1 MASFD
6 DLYPTKNEQKD
17 DSEDYSKIGT
27 MHSMLAG
34 VGSGLISIP
43 KGLFSLGAT
52 LMDLGAGTNKAAE
65 VEKWFDDLTE
75 WDEKAEATTAGKIT
89 EALVNIGVPGAFA
102 FSKGAALAN
111 TALRAKK
118 LEKYFTLDNPNIVK
132 AAKKAKE
139 LNFKGRTTQFIAGAT
154 SGGMAEGVFVGD
166 VEQIGTFG
174 DLLGGPTE
182 IDRDEDY
189 DPQTELLNRVK
200 FGTEGALFTGIIG
213 GTGLALKKL
222 AKTSKYMRNSH
233 RKEDQLI
240 DKIASYARARG
251 KRPEDFFTPEMRQR
265 GLRDA
270 DINLAKQTSRE
281 LDKNMDAVFGLLKPM
296 FDPLKRKARADT
308 LEQAN
313 EALLSG
319 APRVKDLTKGGVKVE
334 FDLLKPG
341 EIIKVGKKEIDL
353 AKILKD
359 NGADKE
365 KIENIFNNLNVIRT
379 GWGEMFSSLGG
390 KLRGSDISK
399 FKKIVGSR
407 FKDYFEQRYDVFQNR
422 TLIPFLGYQPSKEA
436 IEQARSFMMD
446 VARKKGR
453 RLTEGEADKF
463 IERIHSSAKMPR
475 EIDDGLDPYFEIP
488 NFFVNKSILNEKN
501 VRAGTAKISD
511 FVEKY
516 KMGNGTV
523 VSPKNIAEEIL
534 GKNKNPMQTMLAG
547 TGKIT
552 LLTRR
557 NEFFRDI
564 LNQSDE
570 VLKKFGNKLDPNT
583 GKKYERLFYD
593 SLDDAK
599 DSGIFDAKRISV
611 MDPGGKLDIGVSNP
625 LLNKYAIP
633 EVVDALEETSKNLMK
648 DNMGLQIYSNLV
660 LFPKATSQMAKT
672 ILSPVTHMR
681 NFVSA
686 GAFASANGIIPFADP
701 TAVKTA
707 YQALQIPFKG
717 ARKKNDLY
725 RRLLELNVVNSN
737 VRLGDQVQLMKD
749 TGWGDLMNY
758 SNGFRMLLKPFSK
771 IKQFSEDLYTA
782 EDDYWKVYSWAV
794 EKSRLGKAYGKH
806 GIKRTAA
813 QLEQEAADI
822 VKHQIPNYA
831 YVSDFVKT
839 LRRAPIGNFVSFPA
853 EIMRTSTN
861 IVRRALHEIN
871 YTVDGVK
878 PLKGIG
884 YRRLVGMGLTTAAIP
899 AAATKAA
906 QMIYNVTED
915 EMEALRRY
923 VPDWSKNS
931 TLIPV
936 RKEDGDLKYI
946 DFSHANAYDTIVRP
960 FQAVLNNVAAGNA
973 DEDGMMDD
981 FMLGVWDATKE
992 LGSPFIS
999 ESIWTEAA
1007 SDIIMRLGRTREGTQ
1022 VYNEEDTPGDK
1033 NVKIMKHL
1041 VKSQMP
1047 FSWEQLKRLD
1057 VAIKPVDIIQDLPG
1071 EFDKYGQTYE
1081 LGDEMLGFLGMRR
1094 VELNPT
1100 RGLDFKIADYQRG
1113 VRNSRSLFTRA
1124 TRLGAGPVT
1133 PKEIVDAYINAN
1145 RALFEVRSSMMKDY
1159 DAAQLLGVNE
1169 ESMTLASRRLSK
1181 RDYGTIREGIFRPLP
1196 ISKEVALAFAENSA
1210 KMGATNPLE
1219 VALPVLNKI
1228 QEMLSLAPLSLE
1240 MFPQLF
1246 NPFDEEEMAE
1256 GGRVGYLAGGEV
1268 EDPEDEASAAAAWI
1282 TEPEEIKEIF
1292 KHDFREYFLS
1302 NIWKS
1307 KPKPPMSA
1315 GTAGAQAKAP
1325 MDINTPKIDPSL
1337 LGKGPNTINNVE
1349 ITRTGLTETENA
1361 LLSNEEK
1368 AIRLRQRGIG

>member
-17 DSEDYSKIGT
+17 DSEDYSKIST
-27 MHSMLAG
+27 IHSMFAG

-52 LMDLGAGTNKAAE
+52 LMDLGADTNKAAE

-89 EALVNIGVPGAFA
+89 EALVNIGVPGSIAFT
-102 FSKGAALAN
+102 KGAALAN
-111 TALRAKK
+111 VALRSKK
-118 LEKYFTLDNPNIVK
+118 LKKYFTIDNPNIVK
-132 AAKKAKE
+132 AAKQAKE
-139 LNFKGRTTQFIAGAT
+139 LNAKGRTSQFIAGAT

-166 VEQIGTFG
+166 VRQLGTFG

-213 GTGLALKKL
+213 GTGIALKKL
-222 AKTSKYMRNSH
+222 AKTSKYLRNSH
-233 RKEDQLI
+233 RKEDQWI
-240 DKIASYARARG
+240 DKFASMVRARG
-251 KRPEDFFTPEMRQR
+251 KRPKDLFDPEMRQR

-270 DINLAKQTSRE
+270 DIHLAKQTSRE
-281 LDKNMDAVFGLLKPM
+281 LDKNMDAVFGLMKPM
-296 FDPLKRKARADT
+296 FDPLKRDARRQT

-313 EALLSG
+313 EALISG
-319 APRVKDLTKGGVKVE
+319 FPRVTDLPRVLNTEGRKLMRGAQTLEGPVITEKEFIKRLKPNELKKFTTEQGVRVD

-341 EIIKVGKKEIDL
+341 DIIKVGKKEIDL
-353 AKILKD
+353 AKTLKD

-365 KIENIFNNLNVIRT
+365 RIKNIFNNLNVMRT
-379 GWGEMFSSLGG
+379 GWGEMFTSLGG
-390 KLRGSDISK
+390 KLRGSDINK

-422 TLIPFLGYQPSKEA
+422 TLIPFLGYQPAKEA

-446 VARKKGR
+446 VASKKGR

-475 EIDDGLDPYFEIP
+475 DIEDGLDPYFEIP
-488 NFFVNKSILNEKN
+488 DFFVNKSILNEKN

-511 FVEKY
+511 FVETY
-516 KMGNGTV
+516 TMGNGKV
-523 VSPKNIAEEIL
+523 VSPKNIAQEIL
-534 GKNKNPMQTMLAG
+534 GKNKNPMQTMMAG

-570 VLKKFGNKLDPNT
+570 IAKKFGDKLDPNT
-583 GKKYERLFYD
+583 GKKYEKLFYD
-593 SLDDAK
+593 SLDDAR
-599 DSGIFDAKRISV
+599 DSGVFDAKKISAL
-611 MDPGGKLDIGVSNP
+611 DPGGKLDIGIANP
-625 LLNKYAIP
+625 LVNKVRPKYAIP
-633 EVVDALEETSKNLMK
+633 EVIDALEETSKNLMK

-725 RRLLELNVVNSN
+725 RRLLELRVVNSN

-749 TGWGDLMNY
+749 TGWGDLMDY

-794 EKSRLGKAYGKH
+794 EKSRLGKAYSKH

-813 QLEQEAADI
+813 QLEEEAADI

-884 YRRLVGMGLTTAAIP
+884 YRRLIGMGATTAAIP
-899 AAATKAA
+899 AAATKLA

-931 TLIPV
+931 TLIPI

-946 DFSHANAYDTIVRP
+946 DFSHANAYDTLVRP
-960 FQAVLNNVAAGNA
+960 LQAVLNNVASGNQ
-973 DEDGMMDD
+973 DQDGMMDD

-1007 SDIIMRLGRTREGTQ
+1007 SDIIQRGGRTREGTE
-1022 VYNEEDTPGDK
+1022 VYNELDTRGDRMS
-1033 NVKIMKHL
+1033 KIMKHL

-1057 VAIKPVDIIQDLPG
+1057 VAIKPVDIIQDIPG

-1081 LGDEMLGFLGMRR
+1081 LGDEMLGFMGMRR

-1113 VRNSRSLFTRA
+1113 VRDSRSLFTRA
-1124 TRLGAGPVT
+1124 TRLGAGPIT
-1133 PKEIVDAYINAN
+1133 PKEIIDAYINAN
-1145 RALFEVRSSMMKDY
+1145 RALFDVRRNMMKDY

-1169 ESMTLASRRLSK
+1169 ESMALASRRLSK

-1196 ISKEVALAFAENSA
+1196 ISKEVGMAFEENSR
-1210 KMGATNPLE
+1210 KMGVANPLE
-1219 VALPVLNKI
+1219 VALPVISRI
-1228 QEMLSLAPLSLE
+1228 QDILSVAPLSLE
-1240 MFPQLF
+1240 FFPELF
-1246 NPFDEEEMAE
+1246 NPF
-1256 GGRVGYLAGGEV
+1256 GEP
-1268 EDPEDEASAAAAWI
+1268 EEDEAP
-1282 TEPEEIKEIF
+1282 T
-1292 KHDFREYFLS
+1292 
-1302 NIWKS
+1302 
-1307 KPKPPMSA
+1307 
-1315 GTAGAQAKAP
+1315 AKAP
-1325 MDINTPKIDPSL
+1325 VDINTPIVNPSL
-1337 LGKGPNTINNVE
+1337 LGKGPNMMNNVGL
-1349 ITRTGLTETENA
+1349 TRTGLTHTENA
-1361 LLSNEEK
+1361 LLSDEEK
-1368 AIRLRQRGIG
+1368 SIRLRQRGIG